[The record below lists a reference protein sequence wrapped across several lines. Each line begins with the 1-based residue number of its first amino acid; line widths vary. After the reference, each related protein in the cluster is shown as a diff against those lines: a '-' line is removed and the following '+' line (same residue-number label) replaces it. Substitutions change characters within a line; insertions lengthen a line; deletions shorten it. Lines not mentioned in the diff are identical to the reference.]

1 MTYSF
6 TLDPTSNK
14 LLMRLPEKRHT
25 LSSTFSLYVK
35 PNSAEPSIVSLL
47 FQHF

>member
-35 PNSAEPSIVSLL
+35 PNTA
-47 FQHF
+47 